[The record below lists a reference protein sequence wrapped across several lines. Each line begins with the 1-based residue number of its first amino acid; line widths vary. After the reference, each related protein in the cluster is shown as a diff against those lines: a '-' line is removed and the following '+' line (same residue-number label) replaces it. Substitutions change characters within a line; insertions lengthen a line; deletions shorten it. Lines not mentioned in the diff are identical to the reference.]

1 MRFFSDPSIA
11 AYVLGCIVRGLGA
24 WVGRRRSQHSPSRLW
39 GDLRAIVVLGAV
51 ILVGIPELL
60 DAEASLP
67 PEAHKVAL
75 GLLLF
80 YFGSR

>member
-1 MRFFSDPSIA
+1 
-11 AYVLGCIVRGLGA
+11 
-24 WVGRRRSQHSPSRLW
+24 
-39 GDLRAIVVLGAV
+39 VLGAV